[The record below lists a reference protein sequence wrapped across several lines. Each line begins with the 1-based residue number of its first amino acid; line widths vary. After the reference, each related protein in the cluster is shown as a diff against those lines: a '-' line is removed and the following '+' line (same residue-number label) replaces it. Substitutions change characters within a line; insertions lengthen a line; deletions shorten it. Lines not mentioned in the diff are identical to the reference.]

1 MIVHVVSVSSGK
13 DSTAVILLALALHPK
28 EMLRFVFADTGNEHE
43 AVYTYLDYLER
54 TLGITIIR
62 LRQDFSEWMQRRR
75 EFVANDRRVRRK
87 VVRER
92 NKFTG
97 VVTRRVISVRHTNKQ
112 KRRILSVL
120 HPTGNPYLDLC
131 LIKGRFPSRKAQFCT
146 QFLKTEPLT
155 EYAMSLI
162 EQGYIVWSWQG
173 VRADESENRRLLAEF
188 EEVGGGLFN
197 YRPIIRWKAMDC
209 IEAHA
214 CFGIVPNPL
223 YSQGMNRVGCMPCI
237 NASKAEIREIA
248 FRFVAHIGR
257 IFSWET
263 LVKLASKR
271 GDASFF
277 PSPDDNRG
285 VLMGRG
291 IYQVIE
297 WAKTTRGGRQYDLL
311 GGGDEDS
318 GCSSSYG
325 LCDRAA
331 AESDGAIA

>member
-1 MIVHVVSVSSGK
+1 MILHVISVSSGK

-28 EMLRFVFADTGNEHE
+28 ELLRFVFADTGNEHE
-43 AVYTYLDYLER
+43 DVYEYLAYLER
-54 TLGITIIR
+54 MLGITIIR

-87 VVRER
+87 RVKER

-97 VVTRRVISVRHTNKQ
+97 VVTTKVISVRHTNKQ
-112 KRRILSVL
+112 KRRILGVL

-155 EYAMSLI
+155 EYAMGLI
-162 EQGYIVWSWQG
+162 DQGYTVWSWQG
-173 VRADESENRRLLAEF
+173 VRADESENRRWLAEF
-188 EEVGGGLFN
+188 EEVGGGLWV
-197 YRPIIRWKAMDC
+197 YRPILRWKAMDC
-209 IEAHA
+209 IEAHG

-223 YSQGMNRVGCMPCI
+223 YSKGMSRVGCMPCI
-237 NASKAEIREIA
+237 NASKSEIREIA
-248 FRFVAHIGR
+248 FRFVKHIGR
-257 IFSWET
+257 IFTWET

-291 IYQVIE
+291 ILDVVE
-297 WAKTTRGGRQYDLL
+297 WAKTTHGGRQYDLL
-311 GGGDEDS
+311 GGGDENS

-325 LCDRAA
+325 LCDSPAIQQEAA
-331 AESDGAIA
+331 